1 MKTVELNLDAKTAA
15 AADEALN
22 STNSGLDTLWVESVN
37 VDENHVI
44 DVKICGGDGDPWVDV
59 VLFEKGTDGLSLH
72 EIAVLEPQ
80 DTIYG
85 EFVFSD
91 PDITLTVSKGHS
103 PRP

>member
-1 MKTVELNLDAKTAA
+1 MKTVELNLDAKAAA

-22 STNSGLDTLWVESVN
+22 ATDSGLDTIWEESVV
-37 VDENHVI
+37 VDDSYVI
-44 DVKICGGDGDPWVDV
+44 DLKICGGEGDPWVDV
-59 VLFEKGTDGLSLH
+59 VLFEKGTDGVGLH

-91 PDITLTVSKGHS
+91 PDIALTVSKAHA
-103 PRP
+103 PTP